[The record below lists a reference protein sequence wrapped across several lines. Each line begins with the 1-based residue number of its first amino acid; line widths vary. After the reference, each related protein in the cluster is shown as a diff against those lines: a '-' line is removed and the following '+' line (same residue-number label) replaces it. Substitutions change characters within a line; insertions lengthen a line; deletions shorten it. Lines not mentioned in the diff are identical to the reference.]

1 MTTNTDAIGPPRTQV
16 GLLGWFR
23 KNLFSTWYNAL
34 LTLVCGWV
42 IYTAGSRLLVWALT
56 TARWGVI
63 TTNLRLFMVGPFPPE
78 QVWRVWLCLVMA
90 SLVFGLSAG
99 IWKGTVRTLGAGLAA
114 TYVVLVILPFGANT
128 RIWHIANLGALI
140 VGLVL
145 GYAASRLPDNKR
157 SIAQR
162 VLLAAWL
169 VTIVLVLFLLQGW
182 KGNPWLPEIGSNLW
196 GGLLLTF
203 MLALISTI
211 VSFPIGVLLA
221 LGRRSRL
228 PAVSIS
234 STLYIELVRGVPLV
248 TILYMAQI
256 MVPLFLPGQL
266 RIANVVRVIVGMT
279 LFTAAYLAENV
290 RGGLQA
296 IPAGQV
302 EAAQALGLNNA
313 LVTLFIV
320 LPQALRMVIP
330 ASVGLFIS
338 LFKDT
343 TLAVIVGLLEVLS
356 IGRSVLA
363 QPEWLGRQTEV
374 YLFIAAIFFVF
385 SYVMSY
391 ASYRLEAALG
401 VGKR

>member
-1 MTTNTDAIGPPRTQV
+1 MTTADDIGPPRTSI
-16 GLLGWFR
+16 GPLGWLK

-34 LTLVCGWV
+34 LTLLSAWV
-42 IYTAGSRLLVWALT
+42 VYTAGSRWLVWALT

-78 QVWRVWLCLVMA
+78 QVWRVWLCLVIA
-90 SLVFGLSAG
+90 SLLFGLSSG

-114 TYVVLVILPFGANT
+114 TYLVLVILPLGVDT
-128 RIWHIANLGALI
+128 RVWHLANLTAMV
-140 VGLVL
+140 VGFLL
-145 GYAASRLPDNKR
+145 GYAASRLSDSKR
-157 SIAQR
+157 SAAQR
-162 VLLAAWL
+162 WLLAAWL
-169 VTIVLVLFLLQGW
+169 VAFVLTLVLLQGVQ
-182 KGNPWLPEIGSNLW
+182 GIAWLPEIGSNLW

-203 MLALISTI
+203 MLALISI
-211 VSFPIGVLLA
+211 VASFPVGVLLA
-221 LGRRSRL
+221 LGRRSSL
-228 PAVSIS
+228 PAVSVS

-256 MVPLFLPGQL
+256 MVPLFLPGQM

-296 IPAGQV
+296 IPSGQV

-313 LVTLFIV
+313 LVTLLIV
-320 LPQALRMVIP
+320 LPQALRLVIP
-330 ASVGLFIS
+330 ANVGLFIS

-343 TLAVIVGLLEVLS
+343 TLAVIVGLLELLS

-391 ASYRLEAALG
+391 ASYQLEKALG
-401 VGKR
+401 IGKR